1 MKEQETYQKLIV
13 ETAESIIN
21 SNMVDLGD
29 LVNQYDL
36 RKMLFEMGEI
46 VLQKQLMQQK
56 GGYE

>member
-1 MKEQETYQKLIV
+1 MNEQEIYQKLIV

-36 RKMLFEMGEI
+36 RKMLLEMGER
-46 VLQKQLMQQK
+46 VLQNQLMQQK
-56 GGYE
+56 GSK